1 MQKGG
6 IIRKA
11 MIQGFE
17 DCTAPLTDYE
27 RDAILPR
34 MVHFLSLCNGSENAV
49 KNTDIVNQLRDY
61 GCKKVGDVRV
71 RKVIN
76 HIRIHALVPCLVA
89 SSRGYYV
96 TDDPAELDKFIS
108 SLAGREDAIRA
119 VRISMEKQRNTIAKQ

>member
-1 MQKGG
+1 
-6 IIRKA
+6 

-17 DCTAPLTDYE
+17 DYTAPLTDYE
-27 RDAILPR
+27 RGDILPR
-34 MVHFLSLCNGSENAV
+34 VVHFLSLCNGSENAV
-49 KNTDIVNQLRDY
+49 KNGAIVKHLRYY
-61 GCKKVGDVRV
+61 GCNKVGEARV

-96 TDDPAELDKFIS
+96 TQDPAELDKFIN

-119 VRISMEKQRNTIAKQ
+119 VRISMEKQRKTMEGDL